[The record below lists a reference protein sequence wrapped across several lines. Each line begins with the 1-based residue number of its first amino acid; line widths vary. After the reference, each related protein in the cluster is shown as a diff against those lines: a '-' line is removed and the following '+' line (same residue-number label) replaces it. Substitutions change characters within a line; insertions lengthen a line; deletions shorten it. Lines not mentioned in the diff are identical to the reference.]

1 MANTSNRALELLG
14 LLQSHRFWSGL
25 ELADRLGVSERTL
38 RRDVERLRELGY
50 LIESVTG
57 SSGGYQL
64 ASGSSLPP
72 LLFTDEEAVALAVS
86 LRRLADS
93 PDSGAAEASLRALGK
108 LTTLLPEAVK
118 RRVEQLAEVSESA
131 ASVGQ
136 PPQPQAVV
144 LGAIAKACHDS
155 VRLKFQY
162 IAPRRHSSR
171 HGDRHAYRYADHTT
185 SSDAAVTER
194 YVEPYRLITLQQRWY
209 LVAFDMDRSDWRTFR
224 VDRMSDPEAARNSFT
239 PRALPAQDLTG
250 WLASRVRDLVPRS
263 TVSFDVDITLEQA
276 RSRMGKWASLA
287 EGSVY
292 ATKVTMT
299 VDDLDWAV
307 FTLCSL
313 NRAFFSHSAE
323 LAAHVQQRAML
334 LLAAG
339 E

>member
-25 ELADRLGVSERTL
+25 ELAERLSISERTL

-57 SSGGYQL
+57 ASGGYQL

-86 LRRLADS
+86 LRRLAHS

-108 LTTLLPEAVK
+108 LTALLPEGVK

-144 LGAIAKACHDS
+144 LGAVAKACHDS
-155 VRLKFQY
+155 VRLRFHY
-162 IAPRRHSSR
+162 SAPVRRQVDQHTYHHDSR
-171 HGDRHAYRYADHTT
+171 VAP
-185 SSDAAVTER
+185 SEAAVTER

-209 LVAFDMDRSDWRTFR
+209 LVAFDMDRADWRTFR
-224 VDRMSDPEAARNSFT
+224 VDRMADPVAARNSFT
-239 PRALPAQDLTG
+239 HRALPAKDLTR
-250 WLASRVRDLVPRS
+250 WLTSRVRDLVPKS
-263 TVSFDVDITLEQA
+263 TVSFDVDISLGEA
-276 RSRMGKWASLA
+276 RSRMGKWATLT

-292 ATKVTMT
+292 RTKVTMT

-313 NRAFFSHSAE
+313 DRAFRSHSAE
-323 LAAHVQQRAML
+323 LTAHLQRRAVL
-334 LLAAG
+334 LNTA
-339 E
+339 